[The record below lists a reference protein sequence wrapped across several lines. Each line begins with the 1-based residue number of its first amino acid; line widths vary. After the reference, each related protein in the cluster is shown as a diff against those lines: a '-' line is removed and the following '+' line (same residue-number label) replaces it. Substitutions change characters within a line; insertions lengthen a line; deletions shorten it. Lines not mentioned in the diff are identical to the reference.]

1 MKLES
6 YINAKFVSNASLPL
20 GKGGVFNSWE
30 NNDDN
35 DGDIEV
41 SPGFSLVK
49 SA

>member
-1 MKLES
+1 MKFES
-6 YINAKFVSNASLPL
+6 YINAKFVSNVSLLL